1 MNSLSFS
8 LDSYKDCE
16 RFANL
21 LANLQSAAVEFQVS
35 RAEDSRYVTVTFDRK

>member
-1 MNSLSFS
+1 MSALSFS

-21 LANLQSAAVEFQVS
+21 IANLQSAAVEFQV
-35 RAEDSRYVTVTFDRK
+35 RRDEDSRYVTISFDRK